1 MGLFLEYGYT
11 SFNKYGEELCGDKV
25 SIVNKDE
32 CTTLVLAD
40 GLGSGVKANILST
53 LTSKILSTMVS
64 NNISMEECME
74 TIIETL
80 PVCKERGVA
89 YSTFSVIHLNNEG
102 IGYMFEYDNPQCIF
116 FRDCKQQELERE
128 EINILG
134 KKVYK
139 SDLKL
144 KNQDMILVMSD
155 GVPHAGIGKIM
166 NLGWQRDDIFKYMER
181 NINNHM
187 SATCVANM
195 LASASKALYLD
206 EPGDDTTV
214 AAIKIREEQT
224 VNIMIGPPAKRE
236 DVDRYI
242 SDFLN
247 PKGIR
252 IVCGGTTSQ
261 IVAKYLNEEVKTGFD
276 YEDSEIPPIG
286 YINGIDL
293 TTEGVLTLRKLIE
306 LSETYIKTDSD
317 IPKRFIKKDGASRI
331 ANFLFEEATKVNFF
345 VGQAVNEAHTGLPI
359 DSTLKFKLVEKLS
372 ENLISMGK
380 VIEIKYY

>member
-25 SIVNKDE
+25 SIVNNDGY
-32 CTTLVLAD
+32 TTLVLAD

-64 NNISMEECME
+64 NNISMEECVE

-80 PVCKERGVA
+80 PVCKERNIA
-89 YSTFSVIHLNNEG
+89 YSTFSVIHLNNKG
-102 IGYMFEYDNPQCIF
+102 IGYMFEFDNPQCIF
-116 FRDCKQQELERE
+116 FRNCKQQEIKRE
-128 EINILG
+128 KINILG
-134 KKVYK
+134 KMVYK
-139 SDLKL
+139 TDLKL
-144 KNQDMILVMSD
+144 KNQDMILLMSD

-166 NLGWQRDDIFKYMER
+166 NLGWQRDDIIKYMEA

-214 AAIKIREEQT
+214 AGIKIREEQIA
-224 VNIMIGPPAKRE
+224 NIMIGPPAKKE
-236 DVDRYI
+236 DTDRYVN
-242 SDFLN
+242 DFLT

-261 IVAKYLNEEVKTGFD
+261 IVANYLREEVKTNFE
-276 YEDSEIPPIG
+276 YEDSDLPPIG
-286 YINGIDL
+286 YIDGIDL

-345 VGQAVNEAHTGLPI
+345 VGQAVNEAHKGLPI